1 MTPWM
6 LKCGFKI
13 LYSCGAEGHLPE
25 SDVNILS
32 QMERGSAKHS
42 DLARAERLIPS
53 KLA

>member
-13 LYSCGAEGHLPE
+13 LYSCGAEEHLLE

-32 QMERGSAKHS
+32 QMERGGAKNS
-42 DLARAERLIPS
+42 NLARAERLTSS